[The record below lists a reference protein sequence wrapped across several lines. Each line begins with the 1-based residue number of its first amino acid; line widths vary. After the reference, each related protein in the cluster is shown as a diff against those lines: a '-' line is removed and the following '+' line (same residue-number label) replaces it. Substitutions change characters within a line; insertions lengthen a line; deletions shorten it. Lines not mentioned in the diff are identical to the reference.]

1 MEQELGDIQYWISV
15 SDYDYET
22 AGAMLSSGRYVYVI
36 FCCQQAVEKRLKA
49 VIAQKTSKM
58 PPKIHD
64 LQKLAILAEW
74 EMDTEQNKF
83 LQKLTKYYIETR
95 YPFEIKD
102 IVQQVDRSL
111 AEKYYQSTGEMLTC
125 IDSLMK

>member
-1 MEQELGDIQYWISV
+1 MEQERDDIQHWITV

-64 LQKLAILAEW
+64 LQKLATLAEW
-74 EMDTEQNKF
+74 EMDAEQNNF

-111 AEKYYQSTGEMLTC
+111 AEKYYQSTGEMLKC